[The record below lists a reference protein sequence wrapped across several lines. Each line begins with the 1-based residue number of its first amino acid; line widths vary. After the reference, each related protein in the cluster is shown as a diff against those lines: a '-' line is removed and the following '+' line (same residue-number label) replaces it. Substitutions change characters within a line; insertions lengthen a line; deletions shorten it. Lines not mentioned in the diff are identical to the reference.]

1 MNFFKTMFATM
12 LGSFLMF
19 ILLVVTASLILGA
32 MMSNKDSIPT
42 VTENSVLQIK
52 LNKAITDRASDN
64 PLENFDYMSLESKSS
79 MGLIDILEAID
90 KAKNDDKIKGI
101 FLDLSGIQAGWA
113 TVQEIRSALLS
124 FKDSEK
130 FILAYADA
138 YDQKMYY
145 LASVANQVYMH
156 PEGEF
161 MLIGLGAEI
170 MYYKDALAKL
180 GIEPEVIRHGKFK
193 AAVEPFLSNEM
204 SEANRE
210 QTSLFLGTIWKNVLT
225 DISASRKIDVQDLN
239 MMADSLLVSLGESTI
254 EYKLMDSLKYRDE
267 IIAELKIKTEQE
279 DTKELNKISL
289 SDYIKVPKDDKG
301 ENKGLA
307 KDKIAIIYATG
318 EIIMGKSTSET
329 VGSESVAEALRT
341 AREDKKVKAVVFRIN
356 SPGGS
361 ALASDIIWREMMLLK
376 GTKPLIVSM
385 GDYAASGGYYIACP
399 ADTILANSNTIT
411 GSIGVFGL
419 LFNGE
424 KLLNEKMGINVE
436 TVRTNSFSDIGTM
449 MRKMTPKERNTIQ
462 GMVEKIY
469 GTFIDHVAKGRNIP
483 IAEVDSIGQGR
494 VWSGTNAMKINL
506 VDLHGGLQDAIRIA
520 AEKSNVEHYR
530 LISLPKQKDPMA
542 MILENLSIKI
552 KDDVLKE
559 QLGFSYK
566 YFKLMERMANM
577 KDIQTRLPF
586 EISIS
591 N

>member
-12 LGSFLMF
+12 LGSFLML
-19 ILLVVTASLILGA
+19 ILLVVTVSLILGA
-32 MMSNKDSIPT
+32 MMSNKDTIPT
-42 VTENSVLQIK
+42 VKENSVLQIK
-52 LNKAITDRASDN
+52 LSKAITDRASDN
-64 PLENFDYMSLESKSS
+64 PLENFDYMCLESKSS

-101 FLDLSGIQAGWA
+101 FLDLSGIQSGWA
-113 TVQEIRSALLS
+113 TVQEIRSALLN

-130 FILAYADA
+130 FIMAYADA

-145 LASVANQVYMH
+145 LASVADHVYMH

-193 AAVEPFLSNEM
+193 AAVEPFLTNEM

-279 DTKELNKISL
+279 ETKELNKISL
-289 SDYIKVPKDDKG
+289 SDYIKIPKDDKG

-318 EIIMGKSTSET
+318 EIVMGKSTSET

-361 ALASDIIWREMMLLK
+361 ALASDIIWREMILLK

-483 IAEVDSIGQGR
+483 LAEVDSIGQGR

-530 LISLPKQKDPMA
+530 LISLPKQKDPMT

-586 EISIS
+586 EINIS